1 MPQEDPQKPA
11 NRRAKGEGQGHGAPR
26 MDGGGKGN
34 MFWDGFQWINMVERK
49 KEQDAVTRKLRRL
62 YVGNLPM
69 HMGLTP
75 DMFRSDLREL
85 MAANQMVSY

>member
-1 MPQEDPQKPA
+1 M
-11 NRRAKGEGQGHGAPR
+11 N
-26 MDGGGKGN
+26 GKGGSSN

-69 HMGLTP
+69 HLGLNP
-75 DMFRSDLREL
+75 DMFRESLRGLMGEHGMVRVFLFVILLEMKSKCDLCDFL
-85 MAANQMVSY
+85 ACIL